1 MFQPFSERMVLGQ
14 RGQKVLLLLT
24 REGQRLEKCLVSPAS
39 LAEGCQES
47 KVMVG
52 QAYSLGQRLVCEKP

>member
-1 MFQPFSERMVLGQ
+1 M
-14 RGQKVLLLLT
+14 LLT

-39 LAEGCQES
+39 LAEGCPES
-47 KVMVG
+47 KVTVG